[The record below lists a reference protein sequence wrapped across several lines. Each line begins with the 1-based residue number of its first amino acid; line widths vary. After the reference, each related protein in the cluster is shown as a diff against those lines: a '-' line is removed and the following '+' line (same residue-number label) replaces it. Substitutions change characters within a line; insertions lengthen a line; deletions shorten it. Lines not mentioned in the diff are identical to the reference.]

1 MMTARI
7 RENLVYGTIALASLV
22 FLIWVIPTYTPAYPG
37 YGVPASMVPNVTVG
51 GILLLSALALVRNLI
66 VLARSRQQE
75 SREEN
80 QDGQVDRVHLLHLV
94 KFMLPCILLMPA
106 MKWLGFLPAAIM
118 FMLVIQYCCNQRKPV
133 ALILVALVPVGT
145 IYVAMRFLLGVPMP

>member
-1 MMTARI
+1 MMTAGT
-7 RENLVYGTIALASLV
+7 RENLVYGAIALVSLV

-51 GILLLSALALVRNLI
+51 GILLLSAMALVRNLF
-66 VLARSRQQE
+66 VQARARQQDP
-75 SREEN
+75 REVN

-118 FMLVIQYCCNQRKPV
+118 FMLVIQFLCNQRKPV
-133 ALILVALVPVGT
+133 VLILVSLIPVGI
-145 IYVAMRFLLGVPMP
+145 IYAAMRFLLGVPLP